1 MTEESKTQGGRP
13 SLLSAA
19 QQAELDRQRAASGA
33 APIAKTD
40 RRQAQV
46 GLQRR
51 NWLFGGSIA
60 VLAAFVGV
68 SAWLMNDVSS
78 DAAMNSWVRKPAAA
92 PVAVVQPVAA
102 APAVAAEAPPV
113 DASPLA
119 AAITDERP
127 ADKDMPQQTLKQM
140 LNAEPAPKAG
150 PDVLSQ
156 ALEAEAPRKRA
167 EPKLAKV
174 DKVDKDEAKPRAK
187 VAGNVKPAPVKPAK
201 AKPAEPDSD
210 VALLAALVAHTHS
223 QPEAR
228 KAAARTQEQLRQCRQ
243 KSEAEEKE
251 CQARA
256 CEGRWK
262 TDAACKALNKP
273 AANKTAA
280 AS

>member
-19 QQAELDRQRAASGA
+19 QQAELDRRRAASGA

-40 RRQAQV
+40 RRQAQL

-60 VLAAFVGV
+60 VLAAFVGL

-78 DAAMNSWVRKPAAA
+78 DAAMNSWARKPAAA
-92 PVAVVQPVAA
+92 PVAVVPPVPPAA
-102 APAVAAEAPPV
+102 APAVAAEAPPA
-113 DASPLA
+113 DAPPLA

-156 ALEAEAPRKRA
+156 ALEADAPRKRA

-174 DKVDKDEAKPRAK
+174 EKDEAKPRAK

-201 AKPAEPDSD
+201 ARPAETDSD
-210 VALLAALVAHTHS
+210 VALLAALVAHTHA

-243 KSEAEEKE
+243 KSETEAKE
-251 CQARA
+251 CQAQA

-273 AANKTAA
+273 VANKTAA